1 MAEKYEKYRVKTR
14 GSNLRLPTPTG
25 AKEKQTF
32 DPMRQVEG
40 LTKRLEGSGIDVEKA
55 TDKRSKVEK
64 ALNLREEQ
72 NVLFDIFE
80 VLGRPQQAIFNG
92 IQSLQEGK
100 SFGEGFKTGL
110 SGENFTAF
118 SEILNEAGLGE
129 EDKFG
134 IDDVIGFLGDVILD
148 PADLGILAAGVVA
161 APFTGG
167 TSAPVAIKAVT
178 AKSAIGKA
186 GKIAGKTAKAV
197 AVDVAKSV
205 KNIGSKIKATSR
217 TTAKFYGEL
226 GTDILKGNI
235 KNITQKTFKTTIK
248 LADGTVIRKVG
259 ITDLSMQAFGSLL
272 KKGPKAVNWT
282 VRTGITESLS
292 AVDAASYIQTWDN
305 WLTAISGHFNAA
317 ARLGEALFLEAQIG
331 AQKMSGGLLLGDAFQ
346 KKLKFKI
353 DGIVDSSYKKL
364 VATDGFDAAGK
375 TAEQIKLEIREQI
388 SKNLTEYGEIAYD
401 PKTSISEVLNQPT
414 KYEMPI
420 DEKMSG
426 EVTRVINTPAF
437 RKIKAQLNQSA
448 TRAAVYQK
456 STKPLLQSLTINQN
470 KIIDNLV
477 QEKDTILAKTKVA
490 GPEQPLDP
498 GSIIEQFTKGAGA
511 GAPIQDLTKV
521 VEGTTAQ
528 TTQTLLT
535 KAEKARITEI
545 DAIIAEAQERIKFYE
560 TISYTEAGYVAA
572 KAEIEDLVNKGLI
585 GKDDIDVLRSLSV
598 RADKAIADDGFNLFD
613 EIFEK
618 TIMQETGQ
626 EIYVMRRSRQTE
638 DIIKKI
644 NERVKYLTEVISKSN
659 LEVLI
664 QSRKILQGS
673 EIETEVRKLIVESG
687 FEKQFEDIFD
697 LSGSTFVVIDDEAFK
712 QLTELASPELAMSK
726 IIDGSRFKTEEEF
739 EAMRVKYQTG
749 FEYQAEY
756 DDILKDMENAMSWYD
771 QRYGT
776 EFAQDIP
783 GYIKHTITQEAKDYQ
798 NLQYGFRKTFGSP
811 YEKQDSAILIG
822 NTSYFKGR
830 KYEMT
835 VEEAN
840 RVARFNTQRVLEAN
854 AAAATPF
861 LKEEQV
867 ALLQDKATQN
877 LFSEYFTD
885 SMADT
890 MLKMNQY
897 GSAINVMN
905 TALVAG
911 ALEGKDIIRF
921 GANNEKIPLGF
932 VKIDKDIVKDKIEKM
947 TTVFKDNDSMK
958 DFIKNFLENPE
969 NAGKQ
974 TAFIDEN
981 VFKLIG
987 RLGEPQD
994 VKILANIMERTNKSF
1009 KKLKVFS
1016 LGFHFKNLI
1025 GNASNLYL
1033 AGVSPARIPF
1043 MLTSGIN
1050 ARKRVFSLKDI
1061 SGKSLSLGELMQDA
1075 SKVAT
1080 LSRKDQELFN
1090 AYQIFLDGGFED
1102 AGRKVFDLDELVQQ
1116 NGEKYLTP
1124 KQLLQKASKSAKAG
1138 NIPGAIINT
1147 VDSGLQFNVDM
1158 NNIVDGGYRLGYI
1171 RELMKEGLPKE
1182 EIIKRVKLALFD
1194 PSSLTAA
1201 EDTYKKYIPFYT
1213 FAKKNLAFQIKNV
1226 FENPVKYSRFIKG
1239 VRSSWSAVGVDWEND
1254 LQGYQKDNLW
1264 LPIPLTM
1271 KDGKYY
1277 QLKTTFPLG
1286 DLGEF
1291 IENPAQKLFSALT
1304 PLVRAPIEM
1313 TMNQQ
1318 FFSGQPIERFEG
1330 QKGRMLGDLGFSA
1343 RNEFVLGQT
1352 GLDRPF
1358 IAVASAIDLLRNKE
1372 ARTIAPTVYGQGDVA
1387 QAQRS
1392 QAYDQLD
1399 ELRGLFSYYKQEQI
1413 PILTLA
1419 EIENLNKPRSNL
1431 TQRLQQIQAK
1441 RGR

>member
-25 AKEKQTF
+25 AKEPATF
-32 DPMRQVEG
+32 DPMKQVEG
-40 LTKRLEGSGIDVEKA
+40 LTKRLEGSGIDVKKA
-55 TDKRSKVEK
+55 TDKRNIVEK

-92 IQSLQEGK
+92 IQALQEGK

-110 SGENFTAF
+110 SGENFTTFA
-118 SEILNEAGLGE
+118 SILNEAGLGE
-129 EDKFG
+129 EDSFG
-134 IDDVIGFLGDVILD
+134 VDDVIGFLGDVVLD

-161 APFTGG
+161 APFTAG
-167 TSAPVAIKAVT
+167 TSVPASVKTVAAVNTATTLAGKAGRIATKAIKAT
-178 AKSAIGKA
+178 ATDLAKSAR
-186 GKIAGKTAKAV
+186 
-197 AVDVAKSV
+197 
-205 KNIGSKIKATSR
+205 NIGRKIKATSK

-235 KNITQKTFKTTIK
+235 KNIAQKTFKTTIK

-272 KKGPKAVNWT
+272 KKGPKAVDWT
-282 VRTGITESLS
+282 IRTGITESFAAL
-292 AVDAASYIQTWDN
+292 DAASYIDTWDN
-305 WLTAISGHFNAA
+305 WLTTMQGHFNAA
-317 ARLGEALFLEAQIG
+317 ARLGESLFLEAQIA
-331 AQKMSGGLLLGDAFQ
+331 AQKMSGGLLIGDAFQ
-346 KKLKFKI
+346 KKLKSKI
-353 DGIVDSSYKKL
+353 DNITNTSYEKL
-364 VATDGFDAAGK
+364 IATQGFDAAGK
-375 TAEQIKLEIREQI
+375 TADQIKLEIREQI

-401 PKTSISEVLNQPT
+401 PKTSVSELINTPK
-414 KYEMPI
+414 KYEMLI
-420 DEKMSG
+420 DKKVSE
-426 EVTRVINTPAF
+426 EITRVINTRSF
-437 RKIKAQLNQSA
+437 KKIKAQLNQSV
-448 TRAAVYQK
+448 TRAAVYEK

-477 QEKDTILAKTKVA
+477 QEKDALLAKSKVA
-490 GPEQPLDP
+490 APAQPTDP
-498 GSIIEQFTKGAGA
+498 GSIIEQFTKGSAA
-511 GAPIQDLTKV
+511 GAPIEDLTKI
-521 VEGTTAQ
+521 VEGKKAQ

-535 KAEKARITEI
+535 DIEKARLVEI
-545 DAIIAEAQERIKFYE
+545 DAIIKEAEERIKFYQN
-560 TISYTEAGYVAA
+560 ISFTEAGYVAA
-572 KAEIEDLVNKGLI
+572 KKEIEDLVNKGII
-585 GKDDIDVLRSLSV
+585 GKDDIDVLRSLTA
-598 RADKAIADDGFNLFD
+598 RAEKAISDDGFNLFD

-618 TIMQETGQ
+618 KIMDETGQ
-626 EIYVMRRSRQTE
+626 EVYVMRKSTQTE
-638 DIIKKI
+638 DIIKQI
-644 NERVKYLTEVISKSN
+644 NERVKYLTEVIHKDN
-659 LEVLI
+659 LETLV

-673 EIETEVRKLIVESG
+673 TTENEVRKLLEESG
-687 FEKQFEDIFD
+687 FEKQFDDIFE
-697 LSGSTFVVIDDEAFK
+697 LSGSTFVVIDEEAFVELT
-712 QLTELASPELAMSK
+712 QLSSPQLAMSK
-726 IIDGSRFKTEEEF
+726 IIDGSRFRTEEEF
-739 EAMRVKYQTG
+739 EALRTKYQPG
-749 FEYQAEY
+749 FEYQSEY
-756 DDILKDMENAMSWYD
+756 DDILKDMEGAMTWYD

-783 GYIKHTITQEAKDYQ
+783 GYIRHTITQEAKDYQ
-798 NLQYGFRKTFGSP
+798 NLQYGFRKAFGSP
-811 YEKQDSAILIG
+811 YEQQDSPILNG

-830 KYEMT
+830 KYDLP
-835 VEEAN
+835 VLEAN

-861 LKEEQV
+861 LNASEI
-867 ALLQDKATQN
+867 AMLQDKATQN

-890 MLKMNQY
+890 MLKMNEY
-897 GSAINVMN
+897 GSAINVLN

-911 ALEGKDIIRF
+911 SLEGKDIIRF
-921 GANNEKIPLGF
+921 GNDLDSPPMGF
-932 VKIDKDIVKDKIEKM
+932 VKIDKSIVKDKLEKM
-947 TTVFKDNDSMK
+947 TAVFSDNKSMK
-958 DFIKNFLENPE
+958 NFVKDFLEKQE
-969 NAGKQ
+969 NASKGV
-974 TAFIDEN
+974 AFIDEN

-987 RLGEPQD
+987 RLGETKD
-994 VKILANIMERTNKSF
+994 VKILANLLEESNKAF

-1016 LGFHFKNLI
+1016 LGFHFKNLV

-1033 AGVSPARIPF
+1033 AGVPPSRIPF
-1043 MLTSGIN
+1043 MLVGGVN
-1050 ARKRVFSLKDI
+1050 ARKEALSRI
-1061 SGKSLSLGELMQDA
+1061 SEFAEIMQDA
-1075 SKVAT
+1075 SKLT
-1080 LSRKDQELFN
+1080 SLSAKDQRLFK
-1090 AYQIFLDGGFED
+1090 AYEIFLDGGFED
-1102 AGRKVFDLDELVQQ
+1102 AGRKVFDLDELVQK

-1124 KQLLQKASKSAKAG
+1124 KQLLKKAGESAKAG
-1138 NIPGAIINT
+1138 NIPGAVINT
-1147 VDSGLQFNVDM
+1147 VDSFLQFNVDK

-1171 RELMKEGLPKE
+1171 MQLMKEGLDPVVDKE
-1182 EIIKRVKLALFD
+1182 LIIQKVKLALFD

-1239 VRSSWSAVGVDWEND
+1239 VRSSWSAVGVDWENE

-1277 QLKTTFPLG
+1277 QLKTSFPLG

-1291 IENPAQKLFSALT
+1291 IENPAKKLFSSLT
-1304 PLVRAPIEM
+1304 PIVRAPIEA

-1330 QKGRMLGDLGFSA
+1330 QKGRAIGFSA
-1343 RNEFVLGQT
+1343 RSEFVLGQT

-1358 IAVASAIDLLRNKE
+1358 IAVASVIDLLGNKE
-1372 ARTIAPTVYGQGDVA
+1372 ARTLAPTVYGQGDVE
-1387 QAQRS
+1387 QARRS

-1399 ELRGLFSYYKQEQI
+1399 DLRGLFKYYKQEQI

-1431 TQRLQQIQAK
+1431 AQRLQQIQAK
-1441 RGR
+1441 RR